1 MKNVLFIFA
10 FATVA
15 LLGEAVYLQ
24 MRSKAD
30 KTEKSIRESLQAI
43 RVGATEKRPGGSIL
57 WVNVFS
63 KNPGVH

>member
-1 MKNVLFIFA
+1 MKNVLFLFA

-15 LLGEAVYLQ
+15 LLVEAVYLQ

-43 RVGATEKRPGGSIL
+43 RVGATE
-57 WVNVFS
+57 
-63 KNPGVH
+63 